1 MIGRVL
7 WVGVSAVVLTT
18 WWVRD
23 GPLWALIA
31 AIGTLAV
38 TAPAAFDLGA
48 RGARRSL
55 RRAAAK
61 RGLDLPPDPSVERLV
76 LDRDGYLVTGM
87 RVSEVESLRAGHERD
102 LRWFAGALEH
112 HATHRVGRAIARLST
127 RGRVTDVLEDS
138 TVGISGIV
146 DKHPVRVG
154 APRWIG
160 IDTATDPISTTV
172 AVEVDD
178 RPLGVI
184 RLVDEIADSAAP
196 GVQRLREIGIGC
208 TLATRTTREKAEHVA
223 AQVGIDD
230 VRAPGSPEEVSAELN
245 AAGVHAAVLPLPD
258 GPADL
263 RLVAEAYAL
272 ARDLPVRIRRSRRLA
287 LVGSITAGL
296 VVATA
301 PSLAVIRGG

>member
-7 WVGVSAVVLTT
+7 WVGAGAVVLAA
-18 WWVRD
+18 WWIRD
-23 GPLWALIA
+23 GPLWALVA

-55 RRAAAK
+55 HRAALK
-61 RGLDLPPDPSVERLV
+61 RGLDLPPDPSIERLV

-87 RVSEVESLRAGHERD
+87 RVDEIESLRAGHERD

-127 RGRVTDVLEDS
+127 RGRVTDVFEDS
-138 TVGISGIV
+138 AKGIRGIV

-178 RPLGVI
+178 RPLGLI
-184 RLVDEIADSAAP
+184 RLVDEIAESAGP
-196 GVQRLREIGIGC
+196 GVQRLRELGIGC
-208 TLATRTTREKAEHVA
+208 TLATQATRAKAEHIA
-223 AQVGIDD
+223 AHVGIDD
-230 VRAPGSPEEVSAELN
+230 VRAPGTPEEVSAELN
-245 AAGVHAAVLPLPD
+245 AQGIRAAVLPLPD

-263 RLVAEAYAL
+263 QLVAEAYAL
-272 ARDLPVRIRRSRRLA
+272 ARDLPGRIRRSRRLA

-296 VVATA
+296 VVAAA

>member
-1 MIGRVL
+1 MIGRLLWAGAGILVL
-7 WVGVSAVVLTT
+7 AV

-23 GPLWALIA
+23 GPLWALVA

-55 RRAAAK
+55 RKAADR
-61 RGLDLPPDPSVERLV
+61 RGLDLPPDPSIERLV

-87 RVSEVESLRAGHERD
+87 RVEEVESLRAGHERD

-127 RGRVTDVLEDS
+127 RGRVTDVFEDS
-138 TVGISGIV
+138 AVGIRGIV

-154 APRWIG
+154 SPRWIG
-160 IDTATDPISTTV
+160 IDTTLDPLSTTV

-178 RPLGVI
+178 RPLGLI
-184 RLVDEIADSAAP
+184 RLVDEVAESAAP
-196 GVQRLREIGIGC
+196 GVQGLRELGIGC
-208 TLATRTTREKAEHVA
+208 TLATGADRAKAEHLA

-230 VRAPGSPEEVSAELN
+230 VRVPATPEDVATQLQAE
-245 AAGVHAAVLPLPD
+245 GVRAAVLPIPE
-258 GPADL
+258 GPMDL

-272 ARDLPVRIRRSRRLA
+272 ARSLPLRVRRSRRLA
-287 LVGSITAGL
+287 LVGSVTAGL
-296 VVATA
+296 VVASA
-301 PSLAVIRGG
+301 PALAVIRGS